1 MWLYLLYFLLY
12 TIINP
17 TVPFAWLHFGY
28 SVYPV
33 HDGVCMCVYVC
44 LHTKEAVFF
53 LPSAD
58 LWACL
63 GAGVCLC
70 MCVCV
75 LTLGFPEHC
84 DSSGMCTWVEET
96 KTFCPDCSISFDH
109 FARLTR
115 TRSGMLVVEKSGT
128 KKKLVLLWIT
138 QCLTLSLSFGIFVCL
153 CESFVNVWSYAR
165 FSI

>member
-1 MWLYLLYFLLY
+1 MWLYLVYFLLY

-96 KTFCPDCSISFDH
+96 KTFCPDCSISFDP

-128 KKKLVLLWIT
+128 KKTCSFMDNTMSNT
-138 QCLTLSLSFGIFVCL
+138 QFEFWNICMFVWKFCKCVIL
-153 CESFVNVWSYAR
+153 CTF
-165 FSI
+165 